1 MNDDD
6 LKELLDAARTRG
18 NDLAPEVASNDLGW
32 VKGIR
37 DSDVAVI
44 DFIKKCG
51 GIHKKESTDFIP
63 GMAPTDL
70 RSYFEQDVKN
80 RFCDTY
86 KVDELY
92 RVVRQQYVGAFLD
105 GVRFS

>member
-1 MNDDD
+1 MP
-6 LKELLDAARTRG
+6 ARARG
-18 NDLAPEVASNDLGW
+18 NDLGTSPEVASDDLGW

-37 DSDVAVI
+37 DSDVPVI

-51 GIHKKESTDFIP
+51 GIRKKESTDFIP

-70 RSYFEQDVKN
+70 RSYFEKDVKKL
-80 RFCDTY
+80 FCDTY

-105 GVRFS
+105 GVRFSYQRG